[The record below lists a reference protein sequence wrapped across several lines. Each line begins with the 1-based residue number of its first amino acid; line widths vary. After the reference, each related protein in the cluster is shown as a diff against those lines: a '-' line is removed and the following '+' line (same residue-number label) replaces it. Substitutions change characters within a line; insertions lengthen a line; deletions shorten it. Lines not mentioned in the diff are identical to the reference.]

1 MGITLR
7 ASQKRVAM
15 TLLAD
20 KPTLAFFGVIQPTK
34 PTVWTAA
41 WSLACCGVSMFRPL
55 LQIGAKTHPNA
66 KHSIED
72 VTRLRL

>member
-1 MGITLR
+1 MWITPPV
-7 ASQKRVAM
+7 SQKTVAM
-15 TLLAD
+15 TLLIH
-20 KPTLAFFGVIQPTK
+20 KLTLAFFVKHVSGV
-34 PTVWTAA
+34 
-41 WSLACCGVSMFRPL
+41 SLACCGVSMFRPL